1 MHSKILFIKPKL
13 KLSNKI
19 AVVGSSNNLSKGNYA
34 SEIDSHDEVVRFNRA
49 PVLGYEHIVGSK
61 TTLRVV
67 NNHVFENK
75 EEIRGYTNQ
84 PKDFIKELR
93 GQRILLYS
101 GSKRPWKQRYKNSHI
116 SNKLHK
122 FNYDKLHEIKRC
134 LNFSSDLILTSGE
147 AVSVGL
153 LSAILKKRNIK
164 SIPLLGWQIPI
175 ITDSNHQKAKILNI
189 DKVRID
195 KYLNDYDVLVVAGFQ
210 GVDIDGKITSL
221 GRGGSDTTAVAVAAA
236 VDADRCDIYTDVDGV
251 YSTDPNLEPKA
262 KKINKLAFEEMLEM
276 SSTGAKVLHTRS
288 VELAMKNNL
297 TLQVLSS
304 ITKQSGTLVVDENKL
319 IEKEIVSGVSFSNN
333 ESKLTLSGIADK
345 PGISA
350 TIFGLLANN
359 NINVDMIVQNTSQD
373 GVTANIT
380 FTVPNSEI
388 HNAKKILEENQNLID
403 FKSIETDSNI
413 SKISVIGMG
422 MMSQSGVAKKMFTTL
437 ADNSINILA
446 ISTSEIKISVLINKK
461 FTKIAVKSLHEA
473 YNLGN

>member
-1 MHSKILFIKPKL
+1 MKFGGTS
-13 KLSNKI
+13 
-19 AVVGSSNNLSKGNYA
+19 VGSIDKINNVANIVEKQLIDKKIIVVLSAMSGVTNKMQEYIDEIESN
-34 SEIDSHDEVVRFNRA
+34 EI
-49 PVLGYEHIVGSK
+49 I
-61 TTLRVV
+61 
-67 NNHVFENK
+67 EN
-75 EEIRGYTNQ
+75 
-84 PKDFIKELR
+84 
-93 GQRILLYS
+93 
-101 GSKRPWKQRYKNSHI
+101 
-116 SNKLHK
+116 
-122 FNYDKLHEIKRC
+122 
-134 LNFSSDLILTSGE
+134 DLILTSGE

-210 GVDIDGKITSL
+210 GIDIDGKITSL

-236 VDADRCDIYTDVDGV
+236 VNADRCDIYTDVDGV

-345 PGISA
+345 PGIS
-350 TIFGLLANN
+350 LSL
-359 NINVDMIVQNTSQD
+359 
-373 GVTANIT
+373 
-380 FTVPNSEI
+380 I
-388 HNAKKILEENQNLID
+388 HI
-403 FKSIETDSNI
+403 
-413 SKISVIGMG
+413 
-422 MMSQSGVAKKMFTTL
+422 
-437 ADNSINILA
+437 
-446 ISTSEIKISVLINKK
+446 
-461 FTKIAVKSLHEA
+461 
-473 YNLGN
+473 

>member
-1 MHSKILFIKPKL
+1 MKFGGTS
-13 KLSNKI
+13 
-19 AVVGSSNNLSKGNYA
+19 VGSIDKINNVANIVENQLNDKKLIVVLSAMSGVTNKMQEYIDEIESN
-34 SEIDSHDEVVRFNRA
+34 EI
-49 PVLGYEHIVGSK
+49 I
-61 TTLRVV
+61 
-67 NNHVFENK
+67 EN
-75 EEIRGYTNQ
+75 
-84 PKDFIKELR
+84 
-93 GQRILLYS
+93 
-101 GSKRPWKQRYKNSHI
+101 
-116 SNKLHK
+116 
-122 FNYDKLHEIKRC
+122 
-134 LNFSSDLILTSGE
+134 DLILTSGE

-210 GVDIDGKITSL
+210 GINIDGKITSL

-304 ITKQSGTLVVDENKL
+304 ITKESGTLIVDEDKL
-319 IEKEIVSGVSFSNN
+319 IEKEIVSGVSYSNN

-388 HNAKKILEENQNLID
+388 HNAKKLLEKNRNLID
-403 FKSIETDSNI
+403 FKSIKTDTNI

-422 MMSQSGVAKKMFTTL
+422 MMSQSGVAKKMFKTL

-446 ISTSEIKISVLINKK
+446 ISTSEIKISVLIDKK

-473 YNLGN
+473 YNLGQ

>member
-1 MHSKILFIKPKL
+1 MKL
-13 KLSNKI
+13 VVMKFGGTS
-19 AVVGSSNNLSKGNYA
+19 VGSIDKINNVANIIEKQLNDKKLIVVLSAMSGVTNKMQEYIDEIGSN
-34 SEIDSHDEVVRFNRA
+34 EI
-49 PVLGYEHIVGSK
+49 I
-61 TTLRVV
+61 
-67 NNHVFENK
+67 EN
-75 EEIRGYTNQ
+75 
-84 PKDFIKELR
+84 
-93 GQRILLYS
+93 
-101 GSKRPWKQRYKNSHI
+101 
-116 SNKLHK
+116 
-122 FNYDKLHEIKRC
+122 
-134 LNFSSDLILTSGE
+134 DLILTSGE

-189 DKVRID
+189 DKNRID
-195 KYLNDYDVLVVAGFQ
+195 QFLKDYDVIVVAGFQ
-210 GVDIDGKITSL
+210 GVDMDGNITSL

-251 YSTDPNLEPKA
+251 YTTDPNLEPKA

-304 ITKQSGTLVVDENKL
+304 ITKKTGTFVVDENKL
-319 IEKEIVSGVSFSNN
+319 IEKEIVSGVSYSNN

-388 HNAKKILEENQNLID
+388 HNTKKLLEDNQNLID
-403 FKSIETDSNI
+403 FKSIETDTNI

-437 ADNSINILA
+437 AENSINILA
-446 ISTSEIKISVLINKK
+446 ISTSEIKISVLIDKK

-473 YNLGN
+473 YNLNK

>member
-1 MHSKILFIKPKL
+1 MKL
-13 KLSNKI
+13 IVMKFGGTS
-19 AVVGSSNNLSKGNYA
+19 VGSIDKINNVANIVEKQLNDKKLIVVLSAMSGVTNKMQEYID
-34 SEIDSHDEVVRFNRA
+34 EIE
-49 PVLGYEHIVGSK
+49 SK
-61 TTLRVV
+61 EII
-67 NNHVFENK
+67 EN
-75 EEIRGYTNQ
+75 
-84 PKDFIKELR
+84 
-93 GQRILLYS
+93 
-101 GSKRPWKQRYKNSHI
+101 
-116 SNKLHK
+116 
-122 FNYDKLHEIKRC
+122 
-134 LNFSSDLILTSGE
+134 DLILTSGE

-319 IEKEIVSGVSFSNN
+319 IEKEIVSGVSYSNN

>member
-1 MHSKILFIKPKL
+1 MKL
-13 KLSNKI
+13 VVMKFGGTSVGSINKI
-19 AVVGSSNNLSKGNYA
+19 KNVANIVENQLKDKKLIIVLSAMSGVTNKMQEYIDQIGSN
-34 SEIDSHDEVVRFNRA
+34 EI
-49 PVLGYEHIVGSK
+49 I
-61 TTLRVV
+61 
-67 NNHVFENK
+67 EN
-75 EEIRGYTNQ
+75 
-84 PKDFIKELR
+84 
-93 GQRILLYS
+93 
-101 GSKRPWKQRYKNSHI
+101 
-116 SNKLHK
+116 
-122 FNYDKLHEIKRC
+122 
-134 LNFSSDLILTSGE
+134 DLILTSGE

-164 SIPLLGWQIPI
+164 SVPLLGWQIPI

-189 DKVRID
+189 DKNRID
-195 KYLNDYDVLVVAGFQ
+195 QFLKDYDVIVVAGFQ
-210 GVDIDGKITSL
+210 GVDIDGNITSL

-251 YSTDPNLEPKA
+251 YTTDPNLEPKA

-319 IEKEIVSGVSFSNN
+319 IEKEIVSGVSYSNN

-373 GVTANIT
+373 GITANIT

-388 HNAKKILEENQNLID
+388 HNSKRLLEENKTLIE
-403 FKSIETDSNI
+403 FKSIETNTNI

-437 ADNSINILA
+437 AENSINILA
-446 ISTSEIKISVLINKK
+446 ISTSEIKISVLIDKK

-473 YNLGN
+473 YNLSEK

>member
-1 MHSKILFIKPKL
+1 MKL
-13 KLSNKI
+13 VVMKFGGTS
-19 AVVGSSNNLSKGNYA
+19 VGSIDKIFNVANIVEKQLNDKKLIVVLSAMSGVTNKMQEYIDEIESN
-34 SEIDSHDEVVRFNRA
+34 EI
-49 PVLGYEHIVGSK
+49 I
-61 TTLRVV
+61 
-67 NNHVFENK
+67 EN
-75 EEIRGYTNQ
+75 
-84 PKDFIKELR
+84 
-93 GQRILLYS
+93 
-101 GSKRPWKQRYKNSHI
+101 
-116 SNKLHK
+116 
-122 FNYDKLHEIKRC
+122 
-134 LNFSSDLILTSGE
+134 DLILTSGE
-147 AVSVGL
+147 AVSVGI
-153 LSAILKKRNIK
+153 LSAILKKRNIR
-164 SIPLLGWQIPI
+164 SVPLLGWQIPI
-175 ITDSNHQKAKILNI
+175 ITDGNHQKAKILNI
-189 DKVRID
+189 DKIRID
-195 KYLNDYDVLVVAGFQ
+195 QYLKDHDVIVVAGFQ
-210 GVDIDGKITSL
+210 GINIQGNITSL
-221 GRGGSDTTAVAVAAA
+221 GRGGSDTTAVAIAAA
-236 VDADRCDIYTDVDGV
+236 INADRCDIYTDVDGV
-251 YSTDPNLEPKA
+251 YTTDPNLEPKA
-262 KKINKLAFEEMLEM
+262 KKIDKLAFEEMLEM

-373 GVTANIT
+373 GVKANIT

-388 HNAKKILEENQNLID
+388 QNAKKLLEENQNLIE
-403 FKSIETDSNI
+403 FKSIQADMNI

-437 ADNSINILA
+437 AENSINILA

-473 YNLGN
+473 YNLSS

>member
-1 MHSKILFIKPKL
+1 MKL
-13 KLSNKI
+13 VVMKFGGTS
-19 AVVGSSNNLSKGNYA
+19 VGSIDKINNVANIVEKQLNYKKLIVVLSAMSGVTNKMQEYIDEIESN
-34 SEIDSHDEVVRFNRA
+34 EI
-49 PVLGYEHIVGSK
+49 I
-61 TTLRVV
+61 
-67 NNHVFENK
+67 EN
-75 EEIRGYTNQ
+75 
-84 PKDFIKELR
+84 
-93 GQRILLYS
+93 
-101 GSKRPWKQRYKNSHI
+101 
-116 SNKLHK
+116 
-122 FNYDKLHEIKRC
+122 
-134 LNFSSDLILTSGE
+134 DLILTSGE

-189 DKVRID
+189 NKVRID

-210 GVDIDGKITSL
+210 GIDIDGNITSL

>member
-1 MHSKILFIKPKL
+1 MKL
-13 KLSNKI
+13 IVMKFGGTS
-19 AVVGSSNNLSKGNYA
+19 VGSIDKINNVANIVEKQVNDKKLIVVLSAMSGVTNKMQEYIDEIESN
-34 SEIDSHDEVVRFNRA
+34 EI
-49 PVLGYEHIVGSK
+49 I
-61 TTLRVV
+61 
-67 NNHVFENK
+67 EN
-75 EEIRGYTNQ
+75 
-84 PKDFIKELR
+84 
-93 GQRILLYS
+93 
-101 GSKRPWKQRYKNSHI
+101 
-116 SNKLHK
+116 
-122 FNYDKLHEIKRC
+122 
-134 LNFSSDLILTSGE
+134 DLILTSGE

-195 KYLNDYDVLVVAGFQ
+195 KYLKDYDVLVVAGFQ

-403 FKSIETDSNI
+403 FKSIEADSNI